1 MRGLSTLTATACQKK
16 LTCIFFKCI
25 LIYSFIQKTHEMPK
39 LFTIKLI
46 AVLSIAL
53 LSATIFAQGV
63 ITTPRTPSPAASV
76 TQTIGI
82 STVTVSYSRPSV
94 KGRQVWDSLVPYGY
108 NVQGFGAGNSA
119 PWRAGANENTTI
131 TFSHDAKL
139 QGKRVPAGE
148 YGLFFVINKDNTGEV
163 ILSKDYK
170 SWGSFWYDS
179 TRDFMRANIQLRDIP
194 MTEMLTYDF
203 MNDTK
208 NSAELVLNWEKKQ
221 FPVKIEFDVDKI
233 VMDNA
238 TEQLKNTVG
247 FSWQGFASAANYAL
261 QNNTN
266 LEQAITWSNQAV
278 AQNRNF
284 TTLSLKSNLLK
295 AKGNADDATKTM
307 DTAIQLSTENELNLY
322 AYGLMNQRQTDKAI
336 EVFLLN
342 TKRHPESANVWD
354 SLGEG
359 YFTKG
364 DKKNAIAA
372 FKKSLSMNPPAPT
385 KLNSEKFLKQ
395 MGAM

>member
-1 MRGLSTLTATACQKK
+1 VYFNL
-16 LTCIFFKCI
+16 
-25 LIYSFIQKTHEMPK
+25 FIHLKTHEMLK
-39 LFTIKLI
+39 LYIQKTLVFLLPV
-46 AVLSIAL
+46 ALSTTL
-53 LSATIFAQGV
+53 FAQGV

-76 TQTIGI
+76 TQAIGI
-82 STVTVSYSRPSV
+82 STVTINYSRPSV
-94 KGRQVWDSLVPYGY
+94 KGRKIWDSLVPYGY
-108 NVQGFGAGNSA
+108 NVQGFGAGNRA
-119 PWRAGANENTTI
+119 PWRAGANENTSI
-131 TFSHDAKL
+131 KFSDDATVE
-139 QGKRVPAGE
+139 GHPVPAGE
-148 YGLFFVINKDNTGEV
+148 YGLFFVVYPDNTGEV

-170 SWGSFWYDS
+170 AWGSFWYDS
-179 TRDFMRANIQLRDIP
+179 TLDFLRAKIQLRDIP

-221 FPVKIEFDVDKI
+221 FPVKIGFDVDKI

-238 TEQLKNTVG
+238 AEQLKNSVG
-247 FSWQGFASAANYAL
+247 FSWQGYASAANYAL
-261 QNNTN
+261 QNNVN
-266 LEQAITWSNQAV
+266 LDQAV
-278 AQNRNF
+278 AWSNIAVSQNKNF
-284 TTLSLKSNLLK
+284 NTLSLKSNLLK
-295 AKGNADDATKTM
+295 AAGKTTEASAVM
-307 DTAIQLSTENELNLY
+307 DSAIQVSTEAELNTY
-322 AYGLMNQRQTDKAI
+322 AYGLLAQGKMDDAI
-336 EVFLLN
+336 QMFLLN

-364 DKKNAIAA
+364 DKKNATIS

>member
-1 MRGLSTLTATACQKK
+1 ML
-16 LTCIFFKCI
+16 
-25 LIYSFIQKTHEMPK
+25 K
-39 LFTIKLI
+39 LFTTKLI
-46 AVLSIAL
+46 AVLSILL
-53 LSATIFAQGV
+53 LSTTLFAQGV

-82 STVTVSYSRPSV
+82 STVTVNYSRPSV
-94 KGRQVWDSLVPYGY
+94 RGRKIWDSLVPYGY
-108 NVQGFGAGNSA
+108 NVQGFGAGNRA

-131 TFSHDAKL
+131 TFSHDAKM
-139 QGKRVPAGE
+139 QGQLVPAGS
-148 YGLFFVINKDNTGEV
+148 YGLFFVINGDNTGEI

-179 TRDFMRANIQLRDIP
+179 THDFLRANIQVRDIP
-194 MTEMLTYDF
+194 EITEMLTYDF
-203 MNDTK
+203 INDTK

-247 FSWQGFASAANYAL
+247 FSWQGYASAANYAL

-266 LEQAITWSNQAV
+266 FDQAIIWSNLA
-278 AQNRNF
+278 ATQNRNF
-284 TTLSLKSNLLK
+284 ATLSLKSNLLK
-295 AKGNADDATKTM
+295 AKGNTDEAAKTM
-307 DTAIQLSTENELNLY
+307 DTAVQVSTENELNLY
-322 AYGLMNQRQTDKAI
+322 AYGLINQHQTDKAI
-336 EVFLLN
+336 EMFLLN

-364 DKKNAIAA
+364 DKKDAIAS

-385 KLNSEKFLKQ
+385 KANSEKFLKQ